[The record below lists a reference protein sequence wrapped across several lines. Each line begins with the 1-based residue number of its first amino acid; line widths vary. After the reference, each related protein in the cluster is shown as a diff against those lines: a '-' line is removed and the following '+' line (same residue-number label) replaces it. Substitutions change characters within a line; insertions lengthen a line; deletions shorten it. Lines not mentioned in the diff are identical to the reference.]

1 MSVMIDHVA
10 AEPRARSTASKEGQ
24 TMSLKRYLISQFKRP
39 RGPLGRL
46 AGWTMAR
53 RASNRRRNEWTIEL
67 LDLEPDT
74 RVLEIGCGPGYALDL
89 VGRRVTR
96 GRIVGL
102 DHSRTMCDAARKRNR
117 SAVAAGRMTLFVG
130 SAERLEELAEPAL
143 AGPFDRIF
151 AVNVAMF
158 WADPAAV
165 FGRFAKRLAPGGRV
179 CITTQPRT
187 GEKTDAAALA
197 FADRL
202 AQAMG
207 AGGLAS
213 VRVERLTE
221 LSTMAVCVVGHR
233 QETGHRPASKK

>member
-1 MSVMIDHVA
+1 MSGANNAVA
-10 AEPRARSTASKEGQ
+10 PVPQARDAASRDARA
-24 TMSLKRYLISQFKRP
+24 MPLKRYVISQFKRP

-46 AGWTMAR
+46 AGWSMAR
-53 RASNRRRNEWTIEL
+53 RKSNRRRNEWTVEL
-67 LDLEPDT
+67 LALEPEAS
-74 RVLEIGCGPGYALDL
+74 VLEIGYGPGYALDL
-89 VGRRVTR
+89 VGLRAHR

-102 DHSRTMCDAARKRNR
+102 DHSRTMRDAARARNHA
-117 SAVAAGRMTLFVG
+117 AVEAGRMALFVG
-130 SAERLEELAEPAL
+130 SADRLEDYPEPAL

-158 WADPAAV
+158 WEDPAMV
-165 FGRFAKRLAPGGRV
+165 FGNLAKRLAPGGRV
-179 CITTQPRT
+179 CITQQPRT

-202 AQAMG
+202 AEAMG

-221 LSTMAVCVVGHR
+221 LSPMAVCVIGHGRRKVG
-233 QETGHRPASKK
+233 